1 MIKKNYIFILL
12 ISLIVTLIYFFS
24 SAKNM
29 NEDVIIIIDSNLG
42 DYRMV
47 PDDKGGLTI
56 YDLKIHTKYY
66 R

>member
-1 MIKKNYIFILL
+1 MIKKNYIVILL
-12 ISLIVTLIYFFS
+12 ISLILTLIYFFS

-29 NEDVIIIIDSNLG
+29 NEDAIIIIDSNLG

-56 YDLKIHTKYY
+56 YDLKILDE
-66 R
+66 

>member
-1 MIKKNYIFILL
+1 MIKKNYIVILL
-12 ISLIVTLIYFFS
+12 ISLIVTLIHFFS

-29 NEDVIIIIDSNLG
+29 NEDAIIIIDSNLG

-56 YDLKIHTKYY
+56 YDLKILDE
-66 R
+66 

>member
-29 NEDVIIIIDSNLG
+29 NEDTIILIDSNLG
-42 DYRMV
+42 DYRME

-56 YDLKIHTKYY
+56 YDLKILDE
-66 R
+66 

>member
-12 ISLIVTLIYFFS
+12 ISLIVTLIYFYS
-24 SAKNM
+24 LAKNM
-29 NEDVIIIIDSNLG
+29 NEDAIILIDSNLG

-56 YDLKIHTKYY
+56 YDLKILDE
-66 R
+66 

>member
-24 SAKNM
+24 SEKNM
-29 NEDVIIIIDSNLG
+29 NEDVIILIDSNLG

-56 YDLKIHTKYY
+56 YDLKILDE
-66 R
+66 

>member
-29 NEDVIIIIDSNLG
+29 NEDAIITIDSNLG

-56 YDLKIHTKYY
+56 YDLKILDE
-66 R
+66 

>member
-29 NEDVIIIIDSNLG
+29 NEDAIILIDSNLG

-47 PDDKGGLTI
+47 PEDKGGLTI
-56 YDLKIHTKYY
+56 YDLKILDE
-66 R
+66 

>member
-12 ISLIVTLIYFFS
+12 ISLIITLIYFFS

-29 NEDVIIIIDSNLG
+29 DENAIILIDSNLG

-56 YDLKIHTKYY
+56 YDLKILDE
-66 R
+66 

>member
-1 MIKKNYIFILL
+1 MIKKNYVVILL

-29 NEDVIIIIDSNLG
+29 NEDAIILIDSNLG
-42 DYRMV
+42 DYRIV

-56 YDLKIHTKYY
+56 YDLKILDE
-66 R
+66 

>member
-12 ISLIVTLIYFFS
+12 ISLIVALIYFFS

-29 NEDVIIIIDSNLG
+29 NEDAIIIIDSNLG

-47 PDDKGGLTI
+47 PEDKGGLTI
-56 YDLKIHTKYY
+56 YDLKILDE
-66 R
+66 

>member
-1 MIKKNYIFILL
+1 MIKKNYVVILL

-29 NEDVIIIIDSNLG
+29 NEDAIILIDSNLG

-56 YDLKIHTKYY
+56 YDLKILDE
-66 R
+66 

>member
-1 MIKKNYIFILL
+1 MIKKNYIVILL
-12 ISLIVTLIYFFS
+12 ISLILTLIYFFS

-29 NEDVIIIIDSNLG
+29 NEDAIILIDSNLG

-56 YDLKIHTKYY
+56 YDLKILDE
-66 R
+66 

>member
-29 NEDVIIIIDSNLG
+29 DENAIILIDSNLG

-56 YDLKIHTKYY
+56 YDLKILDE
-66 R
+66 

>member
-12 ISLIVTLIYFFS
+12 IFLIVTLIYFFS
-24 SAKNM
+24 SAKNI
-29 NEDVIIIIDSNLG
+29 NDNAIILIDSNLG

-56 YDLKIHTKYY
+56 YDLKILDE
-66 R
+66 

>member
-1 MIKKNYIFILL
+1 MIKKNYIVILL

-29 NEDVIIIIDSNLG
+29 NEDAIILIDSNLG

-56 YDLKIHTKYY
+56 YDLKILDE
-66 R
+66 

>member
-12 ISLIVTLIYFFS
+12 ISLIVALIYFFS
-24 SAKNM
+24 LAKNM
-29 NEDVIIIIDSNLG
+29 NEDAIIIIDSNLG

-56 YDLKIHTKYY
+56 YDLKILDE
-66 R
+66 

>member
-1 MIKKNYIFILL
+1 MIKKNYIIILL
-12 ISLIVTLIYFFS
+12 ISLILSLIYFFS

-29 NEDVIIIIDSNLG
+29 NEDAIILIDSNLG

-56 YDLKIHTKYY
+56 YDLKILDE
-66 R
+66 

>member
-1 MIKKNYIFILL
+1 MIKKNYVVILL

-29 NEDVIIIIDSNLG
+29 NEDAIIIIDSNLG

-56 YDLKIHTKYY
+56 YDLKILDE
-66 R
+66 

>member
-1 MIKKNYIFILL
+1 MIKKNYIVILL
-12 ISLIVTLIYFFS
+12 ISLIITLIYFFS

-29 NEDVIIIIDSNLG
+29 NEDAIIIIDSNLG

-56 YDLKIHTKYY
+56 YDLKILDE
-66 R
+66 

>member
-1 MIKKNYIFILL
+1 MIKKNYIVILL
-12 ISLIVTLIYFFS
+12 ISLIVALIYFFS

-29 NEDVIIIIDSNLG
+29 NEDAIIIIDSNLG

-56 YDLKIHTKYY
+56 YDLKILDE
-66 R
+66 

>member
-24 SAKNM
+24 SEKNM
-29 NEDVIIIIDSNLG
+29 NEDAIILIDSNLG

-56 YDLKIHTKYY
+56 YDLKILDE
-66 R
+66 

>member
-12 ISLIVTLIYFFS
+12 ISLIVALIYFFS

-29 NEDVIIIIDSNLG
+29 NEDAIILIDSNLG

-47 PDDKGGLTI
+47 PEDKGGLTI
-56 YDLKIHTKYY
+56 YDLKILDE
-66 R
+66 

>member
-1 MIKKNYIFILL
+1 MIKQNYIVILL
-12 ISLIVTLIYFFS
+12 ISLIITLIYFFS

-29 NEDVIIIIDSNLG
+29 NVDAIILIDSNLG

-56 YDLKIHTKYY
+56 YDLKILDE
-66 R
+66 

>member
-29 NEDVIIIIDSNLG
+29 NEDAIILIDSNLG

-56 YDLKIHTKYY
+56 YDLKILDE
-66 R
+66 

>member
-12 ISLIVTLIYFFS
+12 ISLIVALIYFFS

-29 NEDVIIIIDSNLG
+29 NEDAIILINSNLG

-56 YDLKIHTKYY
+56 YDLKILDE
-66 R
+66 

>member
-1 MIKKNYIFILL
+1 MIKKNYIVILL

-24 SAKNM
+24 SAKNI
-29 NEDVIIIIDSNLG
+29 NDNAIILIDSNLG

-56 YDLKIHTKYY
+56 YDLKILDE
-66 R
+66 

>member
-12 ISLIVTLIYFFS
+12 ISLIVTLIYYFS

-29 NEDVIIIIDSNLG
+29 NEDAIILIDSNLG

-56 YDLKIHTKYY
+56 YDLKILDE
-66 R
+66 

>member
-1 MIKKNYIFILL
+1 MIKKNYIVILL

-29 NEDVIIIIDSNLG
+29 NEGAIILIDSNLG

-56 YDLKIHTKYY
+56 YDLKILDE
-66 R
+66 

>member
-1 MIKKNYIFILL
+1 MIKKNYIVILL
-12 ISLIVTLIYFFS
+12 ISLIVTIIYFFS

-29 NEDVIIIIDSNLG
+29 NEDAIILIDSNLG

-56 YDLKIHTKYY
+56 YDLKILDE
-66 R
+66 

>member
-1 MIKKNYIFILL
+1 MIKKNYIVILL

-24 SAKNM
+24 SEKNM
-29 NEDVIIIIDSNLG
+29 NEDTIILIDSNLG

-56 YDLKIHTKYY
+56 YDLKILDE
-66 R
+66 

>member
-12 ISLIVTLIYFFS
+12 ISLIVTLIYLFS

-29 NEDVIIIIDSNLG
+29 NEDAIIIIDSNLG

-56 YDLKIHTKYY
+56 YDLKILDE
-66 R
+66 